1 MREIEVSMLTDV
13 IEKLCIEANEH
24 LPSDVKEAIKRCR
37 ACETERSPRVCWT
50 ILLRILTSQ
59 IRKTCRSVRIPEW
72 HVSFWKLA
80 RMCISSAET

>member
-37 ACETERSPRVCWT
+37 ACEAGASPF
-50 ILLRILTSQ
+50 
-59 IRKTCRSVRIPEW
+59 KTYRFHAS
-72 HVSFWKLA
+72 
-80 RMCISSAET
+80 